1 MSLSSLFVVGNA
13 LRLRGFKSG
22 SAGRSRESVESMG
35 GMPQAHAERKKTMT
49 KIVSV
54 EGMMCGH
61 CTGRVQKALEALD
74 GVKSVVMS
82 LEEGTATVELEEGA
96 GGEALKA
103 AVEEAGYKVKGI
115 S

>member
-1 MSLSSLFVVGNA
+1 MRTLH
-13 LRLRGFKSG
+13 RKS
-22 SAGRSRESVESMG
+22 
-35 GMPQAHAERKKTMT
+35 AE
-49 KIVSV
+49 
-54 EGMMCGH
+54 G
-61 CTGRVQKALEALD
+61 AEALD

-96 GGEALKA
+96 GGEALRA

>member
-1 MSLSSLFVVGNA
+1 M
-13 LRLRGFKSG
+13 
-22 SAGRSRESVESMG
+22 
-35 GMPQAHAERKKTMT
+35 
-49 KIVSV
+49 
-54 EGMMCGH
+54 
-61 CTGRVQKALEALD
+61 QKALEALD